1 MEILKKKM
9 NGEKAQLSTCELV
22 ITRDSDP
29 LPLSQKK
36 KANHLNNDGT

>member
-1 MEILKKKM
+1 M

-22 ITRDSDP
+22 IIRDSDP

-36 KANHLNNDGT
+36 KANLNNDGT